1 MMKYTVPHKLALR
14 NWMPSKNKSSVN
26 KDLGRLLYKVGKEIR
41 INLGKMVFKKIVTHA
56 ESSTTREILP
66 FPFIISHILMS
77 QHNELIFKDEV
88 TAIPQP
94 FKILNKLFSTNGVN
108 DLVHLAFI
116 PTDVEIDE
124 APNPSVVA
132 AETGELLELL
142 RSELDSLS
150 VEMQRLAAK
159 KAKLAEIICNLEK
172 TPW

>member
-1 MMKYTVPHKLALR
+1 MEEYTDQSQEKNTKGKLVLNITYTVPHKLALR

-41 INLGKMVFKKIVTHA
+41 INLGKM
-56 ESSTTREILP
+56 
-66 FPFIISHILMS
+66 
-77 QHNELIFKDEV
+77 
-88 TAIPQP
+88 
-94 FKILNKLFSTNGVN
+94 LFSTNGVN

-132 AETGELLELL
+132 AETGQLLELL